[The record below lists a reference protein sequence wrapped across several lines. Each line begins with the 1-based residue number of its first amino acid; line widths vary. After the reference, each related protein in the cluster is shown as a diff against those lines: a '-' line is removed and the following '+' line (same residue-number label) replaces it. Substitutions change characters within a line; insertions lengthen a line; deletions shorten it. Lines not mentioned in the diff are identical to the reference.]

1 MALLLLPLVVIA
13 AIGAVALGVRVRDV
27 LLWAGTAVVVLFVLS
42 VVSVGLLAGT
52 RSDDDDGG
60 GGDSGRATPTIEAE
74 PDESQQVEVQFAP
87 VRPIDG
93 ELRQPDDSEFPA
105 RVAPLAGLADGDAV
119 YLEAALDGDAVVRQ
133 CPSDDMA
140 RAQCGVGTAVPAPED
155 GLAQFLFVVEADL
168 DTPDG
173 TVDCSSQACA
183 VTLLG
188 SEGEVLGSLP
198 LVFGAASASPTIS
211 VTGQAPYSAG
221 ESARVTLAGFAP
233 GEEVV
238 VTQCT
243 PPGSADGGRCGAP
256 APEVRVQVDDEGGA
270 VVAYGVHL
278 GPVGADGRE
287 CRRSQPC
294 AIAVLGS
301 STPVNVSELS
311 LAGSTASDVTSGRVA
326 AALLL
331 AALLLLGCAVLVATG
346 DWGPVD
352 GDPFEGIV
360 LRVPEGWEH
369 LRPDD
374 LEDDDGAD
382 DENRQRVT
390 G

>member
-13 AIGAVALGVRVRDV
+13 AIGAVALGVRGRDV
-27 LLWAGTAVVVLFVLS
+27 LQWAGAAVGALVVLIVLGLAL
-42 VVSVGLLAGT
+42 VVGLRGGDG
-52 RSDDDDGG
+52 DDD
-60 GGDSGRATPTIEAE
+60 GDSGRRTTTGASSSGEEDQP
-74 PDESQQVEVQFAP
+74 VEVQTAP
-87 VRPIDG
+87 VRRVDG
-93 ELRQPDDSEFPA
+93 VLRRPDDSAFPSTM
-105 RVAPLAGLADGDAV
+105 APLDGLADGDVV
-119 YLEAALDGDAVVRQ
+119 YLEAALESDAVVRQ
-133 CPSDDMA
+133 CPSDDLA
-140 RAQCGVGTAVPAPED
+140 QAQCGVGTAVPAPED
-155 GLAQFLFVVEADL
+155 GTARFLFVVEAEL

-173 TVDCSSQACA
+173 AVDCSSEACA

-188 SEGEVLGSLP
+188 DGEVLGSLP
-198 LVFGAASASPTIS
+198 LVFGAAGASPTIS
-211 VTGQAPYSAG
+211 VTGPAPYSAG
-221 ESARVTLAGFAP
+221 ESAQVTLDGFAP

-243 PPGSADGGRCGAP
+243 PPGPADGGRCGAP

-270 VVAYGVHL
+270 VVAYRVHL
-278 GPVGADGRE
+278 GPVGSDGRE

-301 STPVNVSELS
+301 STPVDVSELS
-311 LAGSTASDVTSGRVA
+311 LAGSPASDVASARVA
-326 AALLL
+326 TGLLL

-346 DWGPVD
+346 DWSPVD

-382 DENRQRVT
+382 ENRQPVR